1 MGKNTS
7 VALGDHFQDF
17 IEAQIAQG
25 RFGSAS
31 EVVRAGLRLL
41 EERETQLQWLRLSHT
56 YLHFLADR
64 ARRRHAPGPHFFRP
78 SSSPRPFTSPS
89 WGARVPPR
97 ILRACERAGSG

>member
-17 IEAQIAQG
+17 IETQIAQG

-41 EERETQLQWLRLSHT
+41 EERETHLEHLR
-56 YLHFLADR
+56 R
-64 ARRRHAPGPHFFRP
+64 AIKDGIDSGPAE
-78 SSSPRPFTSPS
+78 PFAFDAFNEAEE
-89 WGARVPPR
+89 G
-97 ILRACERAGSG
+97 EMKGG

>member
-41 EERETQLQWLRLSHT
+41 EERETQLQRLRQAIRTASI
-56 YLHFLADR
+56 ADR
-64 ARRRHAPGPHFFRP
+64 RSRSLSTRSSRPRKAR
-78 SSSPRPFTSPS
+78 
-89 WGARVPPR
+89 
-97 ILRACERAGSG
+97 

>member
-7 VALGDHFQDF
+7 VALGDHFQHF

-41 EERETQLQWLRLSHT
+41 EERETQLQRLRQAIKHGIDS
-56 YLHFLADR
+56 
-64 ARRRHAPGPHFFRP
+64 GPAE
-78 SSSPRPFTSPS
+78 PFAFDAFIETKE
-89 WGARVPPR
+89 G
-97 ILRACERAGSG
+97 EMKGG